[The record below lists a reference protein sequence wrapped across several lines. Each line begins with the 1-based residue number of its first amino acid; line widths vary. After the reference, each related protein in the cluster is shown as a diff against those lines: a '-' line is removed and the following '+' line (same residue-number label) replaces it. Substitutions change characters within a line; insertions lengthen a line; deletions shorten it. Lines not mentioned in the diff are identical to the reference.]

1 MPCRTERRD
10 ECGRSFA
17 LLPYHR
23 AMKSLALWRRR
34 LAVLG
39 MVLLLTG
46 LTLTVYMGVFEYRSS
61 WGEPVWEAIYPVFD
75 LLNLGAPGLVVL
87 GLAALVVR
95 WRLPHIAA
103 RAGGRRARS
112 ITILVVVLLL
122 CGAVVVGVLNQLLF
136 WIPTIVS
143 CNIHGC

>member
-1 MPCRTERRD
+1 MSAGEVSP
-10 ECGRSFA
+10 

-23 AMKSLALWRRR
+23 AMTSLALWRRR

-46 LTLTVYMGVFEYRSS
+46 LALTVYMGVFEYRSS
-61 WGEPVWEAIYPVFD
+61 WGEPVWDVLYPVFD
-75 LLNLGAPGLVVL
+75 LLNLGAPCIVVL

-112 ITILVVVLLL
+112 ITILVVILLL

-136 WIPTIVS
+136 WIPAIVG